1 MKRAIDDLLL
11 FLLVV
16 LLVAV
21 AVFLFFP
28 LLIAISM
35 AFDARSYLGNFPPP
49 AFSLRWFDRFFH
61 EPFYMRGLQ
70 TSLIVAAASTLISSS
85 LGVTAAVVLSRADF
99 FGKQA
104 VTALFLSPLVVP
116 SVVIGFSLLLV
127 FAKLQIFG
135 GFLALLC
142 GHVILT
148 IPYTIRVSLA
158 GLLAVPKS
166 MREASLV
173 LGANEWRTFWQVSFP
188 LARSNILAASI
199 FAFVFS
205 MDDVAVSLF
214 LSSVNTYT
222 LPVAMVGMM
231 RSDFDLSIAAAAVF
245 LMATM
250 SILMLIVDRL
260 MGVNKIFAAG

>member
-1 MKRAIDDLLL
+1 MTRAIDDLLL
-11 FLLVV
+11 GLLVV
-16 LLVAV
+16 LMAALAI
-21 AVFLFFP
+21 FLFFP
-28 LLIAISM
+28 LLIAVSM
-35 AFDARSYLGNFPPP
+35 AFDARSYLGNFPPHEL
-49 AFSLRWFDRFFH
+49 SLRWFDRFFH

-70 TSLIVAAASTLISSS
+70 TSLIVAAASTLLSSL
-85 LGVTAAVVLSRADF
+85 LGVTTAVVLSRADF

-116 SVVIGFSLLLV
+116 SVVIGFSLLLF
-127 FAKLQIFG
+127 FAQLGMYG
-135 GFLALLC
+135 GLLALLC
-142 GHVILT
+142 GHVIIT

-158 GLLAVPKS
+158 GLIAIPKS
-166 MREASLV
+166 IREASLV
-173 LGANEWRTFWQVSFP
+173 LGANEWRTFWQVSLP

-245 LMATM
+245 LMTTM
-250 SILMLIVDRL
+250 ALLMLIVERL
-260 MGVNKIFAAG
+260 TGVNKIFATG